1 MQMKRSCIVLFSFLM
16 FVVTALSGC
25 DEKTNPVSKVG
36 DSLVGAYERSSAGA
50 DQATLNGIRDA
61 IRAYYIT
68 HRGYPAS
75 LDEIQDLMNSPID
88 SSRYAYDPDTGM
100 IDLLE

>member
-1 MQMKRSCIVLFSFLM
+1 MKRVYIVLFSFLILIIS
-16 FVVTALSGC
+16 VVAGC
-25 DEKTNPVSKVG
+25 DEKSNPVSQVG
-36 DSLVGAYERSSAGA
+36 DSLIGAYQRSSSGA

-61 IRAYYIT
+61 IKAYYVT
-68 HRGYPAS
+68 HGTYPAS

-88 SSRYAYDPDTGM
+88 TSLYTYDPDSGK